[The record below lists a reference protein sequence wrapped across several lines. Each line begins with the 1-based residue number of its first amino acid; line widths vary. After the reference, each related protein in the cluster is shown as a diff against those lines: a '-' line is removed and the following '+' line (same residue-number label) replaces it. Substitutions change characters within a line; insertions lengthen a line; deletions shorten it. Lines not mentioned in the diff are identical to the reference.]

1 VVVCFCGFRIRCPPR
16 MDSLQHCHSPALL
29 VKRFLVA
36 ICFGILLCCVW
47 GIPRLHSA
55 PAFDPYHTWDQTLT
69 PPSSSPF
76 PAIEPFEATYR
87 FGWEGVSAGGATVS
101 VKIGDDAEGKPNFS
115 RRRIN
120 ADGGPNEWVRKLWN
134 YHADYQGEAE
144 ANGEVPSW
152 FHMDESV
159 SRGMMFSDAVFTP
172 GAVFACHHL
181 TTESKPWLYTPL
193 PGVRDLF
200 AAMLLV
206 RSQPLRDGDHLRLT
220 TFPDRN
226 PYLVDLTVAGHDT
239 LRIMGE
245 KIRAIR
251 FTIAIQTIETM
262 GPNIGR
268 LAPHKK
274 FRSGRIWMSDDA
286 CRIPLKAEV
295 DVFVG
300 SVFAELVEIN
310 PVL

>member
-1 VVVCFCGFRIRCPPR
+1 MCGGIN
-16 MDSLQHCHSPALL
+16 DSLTAAGIDPNVPPAPHSPY
-29 VKRFLVA
+29 
-36 ICFGILLCCVW
+36 
-47 GIPRLHSA
+47 S
-55 PAFDPYHTWDQTLT
+55 PYRAWDSSLT
-69 PPSSSPF
+69 PSAAAPF
-76 PAIEPFEATYR
+76 PAIEPFEASYR

-101 VKIGDDAEGKPNFS
+101 VIIGDDAAGEPDSS
-115 RRRIN
+115 RRKIS

-134 YHADYQGEAE
+134 YHADYLGEAG

-152 FHMDESV
+152 FHMDEAV
-159 SRGMMFSDAVFTP
+159 SRGIMFSDAVFTP

-193 PGVRDLF
+193 PGVSDLF
-200 AAMLLV
+200 AAMLFV

-226 PYLVDLTVAGHDT
+226 PYLVDLTVARRDT
-239 LRIMGE
+239 IQIMG
-245 KIRAIR
+245 KTIRAIR
-251 FTIAIQTIETM
+251 FTIGIQTIETM

-286 CRIPLKAEV
+286 RRLPLKAEV

-300 SVFAELVEIN
+300 SVFAELAQVT
-310 PVL
+310 PGF